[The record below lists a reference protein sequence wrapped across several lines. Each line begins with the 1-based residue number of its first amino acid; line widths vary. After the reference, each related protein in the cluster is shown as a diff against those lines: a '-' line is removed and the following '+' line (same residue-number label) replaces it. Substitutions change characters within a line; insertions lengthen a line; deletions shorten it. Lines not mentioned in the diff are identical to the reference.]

1 MALTVFA
8 LLAPAL
14 GFGLEVAQV
23 QKPFGPDLSA
33 PVWHATA
40 AKAVGTAKPAA
51 QGRPQG
57 RPSAAPKVPELKSI
71 SDLCRMREFQLV
83 NQNVKILTRSID
95 AASET
100 DPAKQKAILNA
111 IITSK
116 RSLEEL
122 EQSWSRLSCATYI
135 TKFDNRQGMGSR

>member
-14 GFGLEVAQV
+14 GFGFGFAQV
-23 QKPFGPDLSA
+23 QTPFGQDLST

-40 AKAVGTAKPAA
+40 AKAGGTAKPAA
-51 QGRPQG
+51 QGRP
-57 RPSAAPKVPELKSI
+57 SVAPKVPELKSI

-83 NQNVKILTRSID
+83 NQSVKILTRSID

-100 DPAKQKAILNA
+100 DPAKQQAILNA